1 MAAIAFE
8 LPDQMKRE
16 IERTARKDKIS
27 VSEYVRRAVAVYLGH
42 NTRYLTY
49 DEILELINSE
59 LDKRLLV
66 KQSEK
71 PIAGD
76 DKMVRVLEI
85 IYNELVA
92 GNEPTVQEISAKV
105 DMDLRQ
111 MGILLKQLYNIE
123 SHNVRRGGKKGRR
136 YLIEDLDKIK
146 QILYK

>member
-1 MAAIAFE
+1 
-8 LPDQMKRE
+8 
-16 IERTARKDKIS
+16 
-27 VSEYVRRAVAVYLGH
+27 
-42 NTRYLTY
+42 
-49 DEILELINSE
+49 
-59 LDKRLLV
+59 
-66 KQSEK
+66 
-71 PIAGD
+71 
-76 DKMVRVLEI
+76 MVQVLEI